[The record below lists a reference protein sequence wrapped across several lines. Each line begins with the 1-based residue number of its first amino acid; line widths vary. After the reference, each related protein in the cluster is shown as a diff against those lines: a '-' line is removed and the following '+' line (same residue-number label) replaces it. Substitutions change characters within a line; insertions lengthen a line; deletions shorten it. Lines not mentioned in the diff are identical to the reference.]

1 MEKTVLVIFK
11 DELPKK
17 NNKWWEQFDT
27 VIAPPKLEVSLRQ
40 YKLKFIDIESL
51 LDPGSVQE
59 ASELV
64 RKLSLLK
71 TPDGHRISK
80 FVNYKGYELWWIHY
94 DDLMLK
100 FCLPYTQYSRLL
112 KYLLNFSNT
121 HLYQPQY
128 PDLFGCFL
136 NSHNCNCTITSKL
149 SRRFSTGILLQV
161 FLSIIFF
168 TWLKMGKTRLMV
180 WTSDLFDLPR
190 DYDFR
195 FRYIYEELRGEKI
208 SFVEFIRSMESSLN
222 VIKHALK
229 RKRPVIYSFAVGRF
243 SYHLANLFSAKKYKN
258 DLEDLIYS
266 ENLDPFHTFFFNM
279 ATFYLKHT
287 SGDIGSITILRFI
300 IRALKIKSSIIPS
313 AGSRNFHE
321 VLACKLEGVKTF
333 GILHGF
339 ASKDYNVY
347 DFMPEFDGDKS
358 LSLDKYGVWSEW
370 WREYYIK
377 NSKAYKPEQL
387 YVSGPMRPLERTNTS
402 NNQPAVGSRKDEDR
416 IKVLFVPG
424 ELSHPEEIMPYLLD
438 LMEAEGIE
446 VYLTFRPYRD
456 RFENW
461 LKEHNPQVIDKLGK
475 DKILLGNIH
484 EAISKS
490 DVVVGSYSTGALESF
505 LQLKPVLF
513 FETKKWGDYFEL
525 DNYDSQYK
533 FFAKS
538 PEELIDYI
546 KKSRE
551 IPSDVLKRL
560 QERFFGDPYMN
571 GSKWVVDEATK
582 YL

>member
-17 NNKWWEQFDT
+17 NNKWWEQFNT
-27 VIAPPKLEVSLRQ
+27 VIASPKLEVSLRQ

-51 LDPGSVQE
+51 LDSGSVQE
-59 ASELV
+59 ASELI

-71 TPDGHRISK
+71 IADGRRISK
-80 FVNYKGYELWWIHY
+80 IVQYKGYELWWIHY

-112 KYLLNFSNT
+112 KYLLNFSNM

-128 PDLFGCFL
+128 PDLFKCFL
-136 NSHNCNCTITSKL
+136 SSHKCSYTITSKL
-149 SRRFSTGILLQV
+149 SRRFPPGILLQV

-168 TWLKMGKTRLMV
+168 MWLKTGRTRLMV

-190 DYDFR
+190 DHDFR
-195 FRYIYEELRGEKI
+195 FRYIYEELGGKKI
-208 SFVEFIRSMESSLN
+208 SFVEFIRSMESGLI

-229 RKRPVIYSFAVGRF
+229 RKRPVIYSFAVSRF
-243 SYHLANLFSAKKYKN
+243 SYHLANLLSAKKYKN
-258 DLEDLIYS
+258 NLEGLIYS
-266 ENLDPFHTFFFNM
+266 ENLDSFQTFFFNI

-300 IRALKIKSSIIPS
+300 VRALKIKSSVIPLAS
-313 AGSRNFHE
+313 SRNFHE
-321 VLACKLEGVKTF
+321 VLACRLEGVKTF
-333 GILHGF
+333 GILHGV

-387 YVSGPMRPLERTNTS
+387 YVSGPMRPLEITNTY
-402 NNQPAVGSRKDEDR
+402 NIQPAVGSQKDEGR

-424 ELSHPEEIMPYLLD
+424 ELSHPEEIMPYLLN

-456 RFENW
+456 CFENW
-461 LKEHNPQVIDKLGK
+461 LKEHNSQVIEKLGK

-484 EAISKS
+484 NAISKC
-490 DVVVGSYSTGALESF
+490 DVVIGSYSTGALE
-505 LQLKPVLF
+505 
-513 FETKKWGDYFEL
+513 
-525 DNYDSQYK
+525 
-533 FFAKS
+533 
-538 PEELIDYI
+538 
-546 KKSRE
+546 
-551 IPSDVLKRL
+551 
-560 QERFFGDPYMN
+560 
-571 GSKWVVDEATK
+571 
-582 YL
+582 